1 MHYVAAV
8 RGDFIMEESHYAS
21 VPLAIVVVA
30 QEVIVAEGIVGLVR
44 QNPGMVV
51 CGVCTTKDSV
61 WPTVL
66 SQSPD
71 VVVFIDLWFDVIE
84 DLRAKLHSG
93 RVREP
98 RWCFAVPVMTPFQ
111 IAHATRIGVDRVGM
125 KELLRQSD
133 GASTYRIDTGQ
144 FAVAADRVS
153 TQIRAIAADH
163 VDEEILHM
171 LITGASNDHIAK
183 SVYLS
188 IQTVKNRVSRMLK
201 VAGVANRTELAVQLT
216 CGESTTTKR
225 AS

>member
-1 MHYVAAV
+1 MHYVAGV
-8 RGDFIMEESHYAS
+8 RSDFIMENSHCANA
-21 VPLAIVVVA
+21 PLAIVVVA
-30 QEVIVAEGIVGLVR
+30 QEVIVAEGVVGLVR

-51 CGVCTTKDSV
+51 RGVCTTKYSV

-66 SQSPD
+66 SESPD
-71 VVVFIDLWFDVIE
+71 VVVFVEPWFDVIE

-98 RWCFAVPVMTPFQ
+98 RWCCAAPVLTPFQ
-111 IAHATRIGVDRVGM
+111 IAHATRIGVDRCGM
-125 KELLRQSD
+125 EELLRQSD

-144 FAVAADRVS
+144 FAVAADRGS

-171 LITGASNDHIAK
+171 LITGASNDQIAK

-216 CGESTTTKR
+216 CGGSTTTKR